1 MRYKPQDKT
10 RRARV
15 HIPRLD
21 GGLNL
26 FDPPSAV
33 ADNQLTACTNMWW
46 HRGALRVRPGLVD
59 IGTHA
64 GNYNIVQPIGDD
76 ETLFIEYRLDEREI
90 RYFGALLQRADG
102 SVCRFGLAPGE
113 YYPLGHDPA
122 APFTAF
128 GCHAPQGLDYDF
140 VFYFG
145 GGEIITYT
153 EATEVLAHATPY
165 EPLVLADGT
174 PTVSPQ
180 DTAVA
185 GTPLEQPN
193 RLCARGIATYSTD
206 GKGSYFYLP
215 AAYRHASLRMTLTLY
230 DHTSGNQTTVN
241 PAASPA
247 FTAAALGLDTA
258 LYTRATVKLDTSVS
272 YEGRFRLYLSATRAD
287 GGTEIL
293 PVPAVSRNNLQVTM
307 TGHPAYDPLAVCR
320 MTMATWY
327 GGVYGGVYG
336 GTRLFIAGD
345 GDNPRRLLWSQVD
358 NPLYF
363 PARGGADV
371 GDDPTAITALAKQD
385 DRLIVFKEH
394 AVYCADYVGKS
405 DPVVAVA
412 GDLDEWQS
420 ASAYFPITT
429 LSTAVGC
436 DCPAT
441 VRAVNNRLVWMT
453 AAGKIYMLTAVD
465 IHKNRNVREI
475 SALIESALAVHPLEE
490 RRAAGGGAY
499 DGRYLLAVGS
509 TVYVLDCRTPA
520 FVRYGQYADE
530 QSALR
535 ALVYHRWELPSAD
548 RYRVIAGSGTAVLI
562 AVNPTAISAHRLDGH
577 TDGGEPI
584 RASFATRRFGCD
596 DPTRRM
602 SVEAAYLET
611 SDPVRP
617 VRVSF
622 ITDAEETPAAVITP
636 AEIPVADR
644 VVPRRLA
651 PVAHRTATCGIR
663 CETEGDYAV
672 GALTILSRING
683 TIR

>member
-1 MRYKPQDKT
+1 MRYKPQEKT
-10 RRARV
+10 RRTRV
-15 HIPRLD
+15 HVPRLD
-21 GGLNL
+21 GGMNL
-26 FDPPSAV
+26 YDPPTAV
-33 ADNQLTACTNMWW
+33 ADNQLTECTNMWW
-46 HRGALRVRPGLVD
+46 HRGALRVRPGLTD
-59 IGTHA
+59 CGTYE
-64 GNYNIVQPIGDD
+64 GRYNIIQPIGDD

-90 RYFGALLQRADG
+90 RYFAALLLRADG
-102 SVCRFGLAPGE
+102 SVCRFGLAQGE

-140 VFYFG
+140 VFFFG
-145 GGEIITYT
+145 GGEVITYT
-153 EATEVLAHATPY
+153 EATGFTRTTPY
-165 EPLVLADGT
+165 EPLVLVDGT
-174 PTVSPQ
+174 PTVTPQ

-185 GTPLEQPN
+185 GTLLEQPN
-193 RLCARGIATYSTD
+193 RLYARGIATYSTD

-215 AAYRHASLRMTLTLY
+215 AAYRHASLSMTLTLY

-241 PAASPA
+241 PAASPS
-247 FTAAALGLDTA
+247 FTAAAIGLDPTV
-258 LYTRATVKLDTSVS
+258 YTRATVKTDLTVA

-293 PVPAVSRNNLQVTM
+293 PIPAVSRNNLQVTM
-307 TGHPAYDPLAVCR
+307 TGHSAYDPTAVCR

-327 GGVYGGVYG
+327 GGVYGGVNG

-345 GDNPRRLLWSQVD
+345 GDNPRRLMWSQVD

-363 PARGGADV
+363 PARGCADV
-371 GDDPTAITALAKQD
+371 GDDPAAITALAKQD
-385 DRLIVFKEH
+385 DLLIVFKES
-394 AVYCADYVGKS
+394 AIYCANYVGKS
-405 DPVVAVA
+405 DPVVAA
-412 GDLDEWQS
+412 ASDLDERQ
-420 ASAYFPITT
+420 AARAYFPLTT

-475 SALIESALAVHPLEE
+475 SALIEPALAAHPLEE
-490 RRAAGGGAY
+490 RREAGGGAY

-520 FVRYGQYADE
+520 FVRYGQYDDE

-535 ALVYHRWELPSAD
+535 TLVYHRWELPPAD
-548 RYRVIAGSGTAVLI
+548 RYRAISGSGTALLI
-562 AVNPTAISAHRLDGH
+562 AVTPAAITARRLEGS
-577 TDGGEPI
+577 TDGGDPI
-584 RASFATRRFGCD
+584 RASFATRRFVCD

-611 SDPVRP
+611 SDPDRP

-622 ITDAEETPAAVITP
+622 ITDEGDIPAAVITP
-636 AEIPVADR
+636 AETPVADR

-651 PVAHRTATCGIR
+651 PVACRTATFGIR
-663 CETEGDYAV
+663 CEGEVGYAV
-672 GALTILSRING
+672 GALTVLSRQNG